1 MNFLYGKQDF
11 PDLERGQET
20 CWLLTNGLGGFSAQ
34 TIIGG
39 AARCDQALLMSCDRP
54 PNRRWNLLH
63 RLEERLT
70 VGDQTVYLSSQQ
82 RCDGVE
88 EDGWRWLSTFEWDG
102 LPNWCYHVQG
112 VEVKKSVVM
121 AFEENTVAVRY
132 TVRND
137 SAQPC
142 TLSVTPW
149 VQFVPKGAELSR
161 EQTFALE
168 DGKISSN
175 GQRMCVSTSAGLVP
189 QPLKWQEL
197 YYSHDA
203 RDGRR
208 DTGWVA
214 AVCQLRR
221 TVPAGTEQ
229 VIEAVFSTEQTPSP
243 AAAIFHTACIRMNWL
258 AQASGLKDSMAQ
270 HLVVSADAFLARR
283 QSTGGKTIL
292 AGYPLFE
299 DWGRDTM
306 IALPG
311 CALTTRRYQDAKSI
325 LKTFM
330 AYERDGLLPN
340 LFPEGDAQ
348 PQYNTVDTALL
359 FINDVYLYHQ
369 RTGDDAFVREA
380 YPVMERILSHYQ
392 RGTRHGIRMD
402 EDGLLL
408 AGEGL
413 DQVTWMDVRVGD
425 ILPTPRH
432 GKPVEVNAYWYNAL
446 RIMETLSPLAGAD
459 GSCYGATAERTRRAF
474 REQFWME
481 DKHCLKDLLSG
492 TEADEQI
499 RCNQIW
505 AVSLPFTILEPEQER
520 QVVQTVFARLYT
532 PVGLRTLDPAD
543 PAFHPTYGGSQFQ
556 RDMAYHQGTVWV
568 YPLGAFYLA
577 YLKTEG
583 YSEDA
588 KARVHRWLRG
598 IEAALREGCV
608 GQLPEI
614 YDGGV
619 PTFSRGCFAQAW
631 SVGELLRVYEALEG
645 AT

>member
-1 MNFLYGKQDF
+1 MYFIYGKQDF

-20 CWLLTNGLGGFSAQ
+20 CWLLTNGLGGFSSQ

-39 AARCDQALLMSCDRP
+39 AARCDHALLMSCDRP

-70 VGDQTVYLSSQQ
+70 VGDQTVFLSSQQ
-82 RCDGVE
+82 RRDGVE
-88 EDGWRWLSTFEWDG
+88 ENGWRWLSTFEWDG
-102 LPNWCYHVQG
+102 LPCWSYHVLG
-112 VEVKKSVVM
+112 VEVEKSMAM

-132 TVRND
+132 TLRND
-137 SAQPC
+137 SAEPC

-149 VQFVPKGAELSR
+149 VQFVPKGTELSR
-161 EQTFALE
+161 EQTFVLE
-168 DGKISSN
+168 GAGIFSN
-175 GQRMCVSTSAGLVP
+175 GQRLYVSTNTEMVP
-189 QPLKWQEL
+189 QPLTWQEL
-197 YYSHDA
+197 YYPQDA

-214 AVCQLRR
+214 AVCQLRQ
-221 TVPAGTEQ
+221 TVPAGTER
-229 VIEAVFSTEQTPSP
+229 VIEVVFSTETETRP
-243 AAAIFHTACIRMNWL
+243 AAAVFHAARSRIKWL
-258 AQASGLKDSMAQ
+258 AQESGLKGPVAQ
-270 HLVVSADAFLARR
+270 QLAVSADAFLAQR

-311 CALTTRRYQDAKSI
+311 CALTTRRYQDARSI

-330 AYERDGLLPN
+330 AYEKDGLLPN
-340 LFPEGDAQ
+340 LFPEGNAR
-348 PQYNTVDTALL
+348 PRYNTVDTALL
-359 FINDVYLYHQ
+359 FINDAYLYHQ

-392 RGTRHGIRMD
+392 RGTRHGIRQD
-402 EDGLLL
+402 CDGLLL

-432 GKPVEVNAYWYNAL
+432 GKPVEINAYWYNAL
-446 RIMETLSPLAGAD
+446 RIMKALSPLVSAD
-459 GSCYGATAERTRRAF
+459 GSRYGAMAEHTRRSF
-474 REQFWME
+474 REQFWMA
-481 DKHCLKDLLSG
+481 DKHCLRDLLSG

-505 AVSLPFTILEPEQER
+505 AIALPFTMLEPEQER
-520 QVVQTVFARLYT
+520 QVVRTVYARLYT

-543 PAFHPTYGGSQFQ
+543 PAFHPAYGGPQFQ

-583 YSEDA
+583 YSADA
-588 KARVHRWLRG
+588 KARVSRLLRG
-598 IEAALREGCV
+598 VEATLREGCV
-608 GQLPEI
+608 GHLPEI

-645 AT
+645 SV

>member
-1 MNFLYGKQDF
+1 MNFIYGKQDF

-20 CWLLTNGLGGFSAQ
+20 CWLLTNGLGGFSSQ

-54 PNRRWNLLH
+54 PNRRWNLIH

-82 RCDGVE
+82 GRDGVE

-102 LPNWCYHVQG
+102 LPCWSYHVQG
-112 VEVKKSVVM
+112 VEVEKSVAM

-132 TVRND
+132 TVRNG

-161 EQTFALE
+161 AQTFALKGGE
-168 DGKISSN
+168 ISSN
-175 GQRMCVSTSAGLVP
+175 GQRLYLSTSAELVS
-189 QPLKWQEL
+189 QPLAWQEL
-197 YYSHDA
+197 YYPHDA

-208 DTGWVA
+208 DTGGVA
-214 AVCQLRR
+214 AVCRLCQ

-229 VIEAVFSTEQTPSP
+229 VVEVVFSTEQKTRP
-243 AAAIFHTACIRMNWL
+243 AADLFRAARARTSWL
-258 AQASGLKDSMAQ
+258 AGESGLKDSVARQ
-270 HLVVSADAFLARR
+270 LAVSADAFLAQR

-340 LFPEGDAQ
+340 LFPEGNAR

-359 FINDVYLYHQ
+359 FINDVFLYHQ
-369 RTGDDAFVREA
+369 RTGDDAFVREV
-380 YPVMERILSHYQ
+380 YPAMERILSHYRQ
-392 RGTRHGIRMD
+392 GTRHGIRMD

-446 RIMETLSPLAGAD
+446 RIMEALSPLVGVD
-459 GSCYGATAERTRRAF
+459 GNRYGVMAERTRRSF

-505 AVSLPFTILEPEQER
+505 AVSLPFTMLEPEQER

-556 RDMAYHQGTVWV
+556 RDMAYHQGTAWV

-577 YLKTEG
+577 YLKTEN
-583 YSEDA
+583 YSNHA
-588 KARVHRWLRG
+588 KARVRRWLRG

-631 SVGELLRVYEALEG
+631 SVGELLRVYETLE
-645 AT
+645 